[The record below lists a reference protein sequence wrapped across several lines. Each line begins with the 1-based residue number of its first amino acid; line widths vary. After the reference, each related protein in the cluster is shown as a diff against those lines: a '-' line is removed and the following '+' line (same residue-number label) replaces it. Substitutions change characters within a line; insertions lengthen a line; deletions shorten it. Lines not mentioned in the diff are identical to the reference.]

1 LRSRVEASVVWAT
14 KGFPIDND
22 DPADGAERVLRTA
35 KLTVIFIRRQAQLKR
50 SLTCSVWLM
59 RKRDFYVERAIRI
72 RRSLDGLDDP
82 LARIM
87 LAAVADA
94 LEEAAAECFQPAAQK
109 PSPDR

>member
-1 LRSRVEASVVWAT
+1 
-14 KGFPIDND
+14 
-22 DPADGAERVLRTA
+22 
-35 KLTVIFIRRQAQLKR
+35 
-50 SLTCSVWLM
+50 M